1 MLSVSL
7 LWPVL
12 VGNFKGLP
20 TGQAFAFNI
29 LCLLAIY
36 LLCGAVL
43 VVLHHALASKSGAT
57 DSRGRSLNRRMIDR
71 FLRRNWNRRCGF
83 GSQKILWLRGLRVRW
98 NRRNRNRLTAN
109 HPQQRFLR
117 RDQEQRRS
125 QPGRSL
131 WRLEVTGSVKNP
143 KTYRFDEL
151 AAMPSASQETTL
163 ECISN
168 QVGSGLIRNAIWKGV
183 PLHQLIQ
190 ASGPNANVVQVVF
203 HGADAYSDD
212 VSTEIAMLPTTL
224 IAYEMNGEPLP
235 LRHGF
240 PARMIVPG
248 MVGEKSVKWLTR
260 IELRDTEAK
269 QFYERQGWGP
279 VFMVNTT
286 SRFDAPNFRRAGR
299 VCNTDRLR
307 GMAFGGAR
315 GVQRVEVSTDDGST
329 WSGAEITY
337 QSSPLAWV

>member
-1 MLSVSL
+1 
-7 LWPVL
+7 
-12 VGNFKGLP
+12 
-20 TGQAFAFNI
+20 
-29 LCLLAIY
+29 
-36 LLCGAVL
+36 
-43 VVLHHALASKSGAT
+43 
-57 DSRGRSLNRRMIDR
+57 
-71 FLRRNWNRRCGF
+71 
-83 GSQKILWLRGLRVRW
+83 
-98 NRRNRNRLTAN
+98 
-109 HPQQRFLR
+109 
-117 RDQEQRRS
+117 
-125 QPGRSL
+125 
-131 WRLEVTGSVKNP
+131 
-143 KTYRFDEL
+143 
-151 AAMPSASQETTL
+151 
-163 ECISN
+163 
-168 QVGSGLIRNAIWKGV
+168 V

-279 VFMVNTT
+279 VFVVNTT
-286 SRFDAPNFRRAGR
+286 SRFDAPDFSEPVDFA
-299 VCNTDRLR
+299 TPIELR

-315 GVQRVEVSTDDGST
+315 GIQRVEVSTDDGLS
-329 WSGAEITY
+329 WSRAELTY
-337 QSSPLAWV
+337 QSSPLAWVQWRFEWRPKVPGTYKLVVRAVDGTGGIQSGEDESSGPEPATGYHRVTATLKS